1 MSDPVMLDLAAFE
14 REMAIDEALID
25 AEWKAVN
32 NAQHDICRM
41 TPDEINHL
49 VGDLSPEDLD
59 AFNQYIL
66 DALRAV
72 WESAHPRDDCLI
84 AAANMLEFLA
94 RRKAGL
100 E

>member
-1 MSDPVMLDLAAFE
+1 MDPS
-14 REMAIDEALID
+14 
-25 AEWKAVN
+25 
-32 NAQHDICRM
+32 
-41 TPDEINHL
+41 EINHL
-49 VGDLSPEDLD
+49 VGDLSSEDLD
-59 AFNQYIL
+59 CFNQYLL
-66 DALRAV
+66 DSLRAV